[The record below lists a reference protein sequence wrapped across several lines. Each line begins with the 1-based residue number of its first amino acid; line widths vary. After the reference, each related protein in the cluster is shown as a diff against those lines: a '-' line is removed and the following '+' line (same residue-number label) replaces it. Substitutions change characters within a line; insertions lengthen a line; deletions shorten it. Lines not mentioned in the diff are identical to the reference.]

1 MPLLT
6 KKYYSKKH
14 SWSTDDVIT
23 KLPLCESW
31 ADIFQILF
39 TDKRFQ
45 IFAKKNTN
53 AFDTL

>member
-14 SWSTDDVIT
+14 SWSTDDVII

-45 IFAKKNTN
+45 IFAKKKYKCI
-53 AFDTL
+53 